1 MFKKLFYGVT
11 ILFSVLSISLYA
23 QTLRVNNQEVE
34 EGETINLF
42 FEDLFVGKIVF
53 SLRADN
59 LKKAEITFDKGKTW
73 QEMTR
78 EKEYFIFEYRPLV
91 EEEILPEF
99 ILTEESGSLRTY
111 KPYVKIVYQKKK
123 PDDAVLLVL
132 DKMKLFYEE
141 ENIDRF
147 MDLFSFNYPDRIKF
161 KEAIQND
168 FYNYKNIRLRYR
180 VDRKTFDSD
189 YKGAIWDVYW
199 ERKYDDREGNSYSDS
214 ASIAMRLEKEGANW
228 LITGLRGNTI
238 FGSTLLA
245 KADLEPISLTSDN
258 LIPPTLS
265 AVIRNNGSTTAYNIP
280 VKIYSNSV
288 LFYSTT
294 ISSLAPG
301 TQTTISHQGY
311 YSGYGSS
318 PIGKVVVDED
328 NIIAETNEN
337 NNEYSA
343 QLP

>member
-1 MFKKLFYGVT
+1 MRKVIF
-11 ILFSVLSISLYA
+11 ILLVVLIIPNFVFA
-23 QTLRVNNQEVE
+23 QTLKVNGKEVE
-34 EGETINLF
+34 EGQNLNLF
-42 FEDLFVGKIVF
+42 FDDLVAGKINF
-53 SLRADN
+53 SIKREN
-59 LKKAEITFDKGKTW
+59 FKKIEISFDKGRTW
-73 QEMTR
+73 QEM
-78 EKEYFIFEYRPLV
+78 EKENDFFVYNYRPLS
-91 EEEILPEF
+91 EEDIRPEF
-99 ILTEESGSLRTY
+99 LLTEESGATRTFN
-111 KPYVKIVYQKKK
+111 PNIKIIYQKKK

-132 DKMKLFYEE
+132 DKMKLYYEQ

-147 MDLFSFNYPDRIKF
+147 IDLFSSNYPDRIKF

-180 VDRKTFDSD
+180 VDRRTFNDD
-189 YKGAIWDVYW
+189 YTGAIWDVYW
-199 ERKYDDREGNSYSDS
+199 ERKYDGREGNSYSDS
-214 ASIAMRLEKEGANW
+214 ANIAMRLEKEGVNW

-238 FGSTLLA
+238 FGSTLLGQ
-245 KADLEPISLTSDN
+245 ADLEPLSLTSDG

-301 TQTTISHQGY
+301 KQTTISHQGY
-311 YSGYGSS
+311 YNGYGFS

-343 QLP
+343 HLP